1 LCLQKRTTNS
11 GKMAADILKKR
22 INGGDKTAEEC
33 AAHQAE
39 APQTP
44 QCSCQR
50 RVEAKSSAL
59 RFIVTRSPNDA
70 VNLLRSENVRP
81 FRLRLF
87 VDDRENFGLWSC
99 KPYIV
104 TDTEE
109 DRGGAPRVS
118 RSPVSDADPRPVA
131 GVCQN
136 WCVPAGQSRRYS
148 LSFVSSPSNQL
159 ISWIIRTYELCSL
172 LATPFDRERQNPR
185 IDETGTRRKCSG

>member
-1 LCLQKRTTNS
+1 
-11 GKMAADILKKR
+11 MATDILKKR

-59 RFIVTRSPNDA
+59 RFLVTRSPNDA

-87 VDDRENFGLWSC
+87 ADDRENSWLWTC
-99 KPYIV
+99 KQYIV
-104 TDTEE
+104 TYTEQVRAWNSAFR
-109 DRGGAPRVS
+109 D
-118 RSPVSDADPRPVA
+118 
-131 GVCQN
+131 
-136 WCVPAGQSRRYS
+136 
-148 LSFVSSPSNQL
+148 
-159 ISWIIRTYELCSL
+159 
-172 LATPFDRERQNPR
+172 
-185 IDETGTRRKCSG
+185 